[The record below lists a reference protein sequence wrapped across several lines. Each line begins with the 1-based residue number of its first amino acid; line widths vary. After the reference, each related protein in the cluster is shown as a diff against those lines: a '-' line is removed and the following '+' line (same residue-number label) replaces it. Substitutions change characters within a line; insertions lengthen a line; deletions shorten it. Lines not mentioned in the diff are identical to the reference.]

1 MAVGLSDI
9 EFMAP
14 VKGVRVGGAALG
26 GRTPPRDDLALFELS
41 PGSRC
46 AATFTRNRFCAAPV
60 TVARRHLAEAAPRYF
75 LVNAGNANAGTAERG
90 VHDAIRCC
98 EMVANP
104 SGVDRAS
111 VLPFSTGVIGE
122 YLELDRFE
130 GAIPSALAAL
140 RPDGWVRAAHAIR
153 TTDTVAKGVSR
164 SFSIDGAECRIN
176 AVAKGSGM
184 IRPDMA
190 TMLAF
195 AATDAAVAPHVLDT
209 CLRAAVEDSF
219 NRITVDGDTSTND
232 ACVLAATG
240 ASGAR
245 PIDDV
250 RQDAYR
256 ALFEAVRESLEW
268 LAQAI
273 VRDGEG
279 ATKFITVAVEEG
291 ENEALCRRVAYAV
304 AESPLVMTAM
314 FASDPNW
321 GRILAAVG
329 RSLPP
334 HADIDRVR
342 VYLDDVCIVKEGG
355 RASAYREED
364 GQRVMDQEEVS
375 VRIRLGSGSAA
386 ARIWTSDLSHE
397 YVRINAEYRS

>member
-1 MAVGLSDI
+1 MAVGVLDVVS
-9 EFMAP
+9 MAP
-14 VKGVRVGGAALG
+14 VKGVRVGSAALG
-26 GRTPPRDDLALFELS
+26 GRTEPRDDLALFELA
-41 PGSRC
+41 PGSQC
-46 AATFTRNRFCAAPV
+46 AAAFTRNRFCAAPV
-60 TVARRHLAEAAPRYF
+60 TIARRHLAEAEPRFF
-75 LVNAGNANAGTAERG
+75 LVNAGSANAGTAERG
-90 VHDAIRCC
+90 LRDALRCC
-98 EMVANP
+98 EIVGDAA
-104 SGVDRAS
+104 GVGAAS

-122 YLELDRFE
+122 YLELERFE
-130 GAIPSALAAL
+130 GAIPSALATLA
-140 RPDGWVRAAHAIR
+140 PEGWVRAAHAIR

-164 SFSIDGAECRIN
+164 TFRIGGTECRIN

-195 AATDAAVAPHVLDT
+195 AATDAAVAPEILNA

-240 ASGAR
+240 ASGAA
-245 PIDDV
+245 PVHDTA
-250 RQDAYR
+250 QDSYG
-256 ALFEAVRESLEW
+256 ALLEALRECLRW

-291 ENEALCRRVAYAV
+291 ESEALCRRVAYAV

-334 HADIDRVR
+334 HAEIDRVR
-342 VYLDDVCIVKEGG
+342 VYLDDVCIVEAGG
-355 RASAYREED
+355 RAPAYREED
-364 GQRVMDQEEVS
+364 GQRVMDREEIL
-375 VRIRLGSGSAA
+375 VRIRLGSGPSE

>member
-1 MAVGLSDI
+1 MAVGLGEIGS
-9 EFMAP
+9 MAP
-14 VKGVRVGGAALG
+14 VKGVRVGSAALG
-26 GRTPPRDDLALFELS
+26 GRTPARDDLALFELS

-60 TVARRHLAEAAPRYF
+60 TVARRHLAEAEPRYF
-75 LVNAGNANAGTAERG
+75 LVNAGSANAGTAERG
-90 VHDAIRCC
+90 MRDAVRCC
-98 EMVANP
+98 EMVGAS
-104 SGVDRAS
+104 SGVAPTS

-130 GAIPSALAAL
+130 GAVPAAFERL
-140 RPDGWVRAAHAIR
+140 RPDGWESAARAIM
-153 TTDTVAKGVSR
+153 TSDTVPKGTSR
-164 SFSIDGAECRIN
+164 SFRIGDVECRIN

-195 AATDAAVAPHVLDT
+195 AATDAAVAPGVLDT
-209 CLRAAVEDSF
+209 CLRAAVADSF
-219 NRITVDGDTSTND
+219 NCITVDGDTSTND
-232 ACVLAATG
+232 ACVLASTG

-245 PIDDV
+245 PIDDLRHEDYGV
-250 RQDAYR
+250 
-256 ALFEAVRESLEW
+256 LLEAVRESLVW

-273 VRDGEG
+273 IRDGEG
-279 ATKFITVAVEEG
+279 ATKFITVEVEEG
-291 ENEALCRRVAYAV
+291 ESEDVCRAVAYAV

-329 RSLPP
+329 RSLPS

-342 VYLDDVCIVKEGG
+342 LYLDEVCIVDRGG
-355 RASAYREED
+355 RAPTYREED
-364 GQRVMDQEEVS
+364 GQRVMDREELC
-375 VRIRLGSGSAA
+375 VRVRLGSGSSA
-386 ARIWTSDLSHE
+386 ARVWTSDLSHE
-397 YVRINAEYRS
+397 YVRINSEYRS

>member
-1 MAVGLSDI
+1 MAVGLSGI
-9 EFMAP
+9 VSMAP
-14 VKGVRVGGAALG
+14 VKGVRVGSAALG
-26 GRTPPRDDLALFELS
+26 GRPSPRDDLALFELA

-60 TVARRHLAEAAPRYF
+60 AVARRHLAEAAPRYF

-90 VHDAIRCC
+90 LHDALRCC
-98 EMVANP
+98 EMVGAS
-104 SGVDRAS
+104 SGVGTAS

-122 YLELDRFE
+122 YLELERFE
-130 GAIPSALAAL
+130 RAIPSALEAL
-140 RPDGWVRAAHAIR
+140 APDGWESAAHAIR

-164 SFSIDGAECRIN
+164 SFRVDGTECRLN

-195 AATDAAVAPHVLDT
+195 AATDAAVAPDVLDT

-250 RQDAYR
+250 RQDAYGV
-256 ALFEAVRESLEW
+256 LFEAVRESLEW

-279 ATKFITVAVEEG
+279 ATKFITVVVEEG
-291 ENEALCRRVAYAV
+291 ESEALCRRVAYAV

-342 VYLDDVCIVKEGG
+342 VYLDDVCIVEEGG
-355 RASAYREED
+355 RAPTYREED
-364 GQRVMDQEEVS
+364 GQRVMDRDELC
-375 VRIRLGSGSAA
+375 VRVRLGSGSSK
-386 ARIWTSDLSHE
+386 ARVWTSDLSHE